1 MIDIVIVNYKSTD
14 YLLKCLKS
22 VYDSIND
29 IPVRIFVYDNDSK
42 NGVDRVS
49 IAFPRVILTK
59 NLFNIGFG
67 KAVNKCIKQGTAPYV
82 LLLNPD
88 TIIKDGFFESILQYI
103 ENNPDIGIVGPKVLN
118 TDGSLQGSARAFP
131 KPWMAFF
138 GRNSLLTKWFPNNR
152 ISRKCIL
159 STGSDGVAPM
169 SVDWVSGACMLVR
182 RKAID
187 DVGLFDEQFFMYWE
201 DADLCKRMWENG
213 WKVAYFPKASI
224 VHHVGCSSSKRPLR
238 SILEF
243 HKSSYKII
251 RKYKITP
258 FYITN
263 SFIIICLSLRACIM
277 ILVNR
282 MGLLS
287 GKLLSF
293 IKSNG
298 NIIRAIINSK

>member
-22 VYDSIND
+22 VYDSIRD
-29 IPVRIFVYDNDSK
+29 ISVRVFVQDNDSR

-49 IAFPRVILTK
+49 IAFPKVNLTK
-59 NLFNIGFG
+59 NIVNMGFG
-67 KAVNKCIKQGTAPYV
+67 KAVNSAIKQGTAPYV
-82 LLLNPD
+82 LILNPD

-103 ENNPDIGIVGPKVLN
+103 ENSPDIGIVGPRVLN
-118 TDGSLQGSARAFP
+118 TDGSLQGSARAFL

-152 ISRKCIL
+152 ISSKCIL
-159 STGSDGVAPM
+159 STGSDGVTPM
-169 SVDWVSGACMLVR
+169 SSDWVSGACMLVR

-187 DVGLFDEQFFMYWE
+187 DVGLLDEQFFMYWE
-201 DADLCKRMWENG
+201 DADWCKRMWANG

-224 VHHVGCSSSKRPLR
+224 VHHVGCSSGMCPLR
-238 SILEF
+238 SIIEF
-243 HKSSYKII
+243 HKSSYKIMS
-251 RKYKITP
+251 KYKITP

-277 ILVNR
+277 ILINR
-282 MGLLS
+282 MGMLS
-287 GKLLSF
+287 GKLLSI
-293 IKSNG
+293 IKSKG
-298 NIIRAIINSK
+298 NITNDVTN

>member
-22 VYDSIND
+22 VYDSIRD
-29 IPVRIFVYDNDSK
+29 IPVRIFVYDNYSR
-42 NGVDRVS
+42 NGVDRVT
-49 IAFPRVILTK
+49 IAFPNVNLTK
-59 NLFNIGFG
+59 NKFNMGFT
-67 KAVNKCIKQGTAPYV
+67 KAVNKGIKQGTAPYV

-88 TIIKDGFFESILQYI
+88 TIIKDGFFESTLQYL
-103 ENNPDIGIVGPKVLN
+103 ENNPDIGIVGPKILN

-131 KPWMAFF
+131 KPWMALF

-152 ISRKCIL
+152 ISRKSIL
-159 STGSDGVAPM
+159 STGSDGITPM
-169 SVDWVSGACMLVR
+169 FADWVSGACMLTR

-187 DVGLFDEQFFMYWE
+187 DVGLVDEQFFMYWE
-201 DADLCKRMWENG
+201 DVDLCKRMWDHE
-213 WKVAYFPKASI
+213 WKVAYFPKASV
-224 VHHVGCSSSKRPLR
+224 VHHVGGSSKKRPLR
-238 SILEF
+238 SIIEF

-263 SFIIICLSLRACIM
+263 SFIIFCLSLRACIM

-282 MGLLS
+282 MGMLS
-287 GKLLSF
+287 NKLLSF